1 MSKKKN
7 EIEVI
12 ITCNSKEEL
21 RAIAEAVRGAIINGE
36 LAIEKDDSNEPEP
49 KAFQPKEG
57 DICTYIEC
65 EDDPTAIFRFN
76 GKEHVNEDGIRILES
91 ELSVEYSGNLLRPY
105 IVIRGEGQ
113 EVPADDCRLAT
124 EEEINLFNEKV
135 KECEKY
141 KNADWMPK
149 KDETFWSPARDHF
162 VGCVFVPGKVEWVG
176 DELDHRLLKKGWV
189 FRTKEECQPLCDKL
203 NEAIENVKP

>member
-7 EIEVI
+7 EFEVT

-21 RAIAEAVRGAIINGE
+21 KAIAEAVRGAIINGE

-57 DICTYIEC
+57 DICTCVLDGNI
-65 EDDPTAIFRFN
+65 DAIFRYN
-76 GKEHVNEDGIRILES
+76 GKTRTDEDGDVWLDGNPGLTCS
-91 ELSVEYSGNLLRPY
+91 EDVLKPYLIIYGEDAEYFR
-105 IVIRGEGQ
+105 
-113 EVPADDCRLAT
+113 DCCRLAT
-124 EEEINLFNEKV
+124 EEEIKLFNEKV
-135 KECEKY
+135 KECEKC
-141 KNADWMPK
+141 KDADWVPK
-149 KDETFWSPARDHF
+149 EDETFWSPARAHF

-203 NEAIENVKP
+203 NEAIDNIKL